1 MKSNRR
7 ENTDKRINARRPFW
21 REFWAMFLV
30 IASCSIIQ
38 GMIFGHLIR
47 HGVKLWGMIII
58 GTINIFV
65 LVLIVSLLARAIGHI
80 VFTKPMMELGEAA
93 QKVATGDFTV
103 MVKTQRKDNKK
114 DELEVLIDDFN
125 KMVKEL
131 ATIETMKEDFIA
143 NISHEIKTPLSII
156 KSYAVSLRNP
166 KLNEA
171 EKEAYI
177 DTIVEASERLSNLV
191 SDVLRLNKLENLE
204 ITKLEKYSLG
214 EQLRLCILNFED
226 KFEEKEIELEIELD
240 EIYISSDKSLLE
252 IVWNNLLTN
261 ALKFTE
267 SGGTVKINA
276 YTEANFAVVK
286 IRDTGCG
293 MKEETIRHMFDRF
306 YQGDTSHHVDGNGLG
321 LSIVKRILDILNIDI
336 KVESKYNE
344 GTEFTIKIPV

>member
-1 MKSNRR
+1 MDR
-7 ENTDKRINARRPFW
+7 RINARRPFW

-47 HGVKLWGMIII
+47 HGVKLWGMIIV
-58 GTINIFV
+58 GTVNIFV
-65 LVLIVSLLARAIGHI
+65 LVLIVSLLARAIIYI
-80 VFTKPMMELGEAA
+80 VFTKPMMELGKAA
-93 QKVATGDFTV
+93 QMVATGDFTV
-103 MVKTQRKDNKK
+103 QVNTQRKDNKK

-125 KMVKEL
+125 KMVREL

-204 ITKLEKYSLG
+204 ITKLEKYSLD

-226 KFEEKEIELEIELD
+226 KFEEKEIQLEIELD

-252 IVWNNLLTN
+252 IVWNNLITN

-267 SGGTVKINA
+267 SKGTVKLSA
-276 YTEANFAVVK
+276 YTEEAFAVVK
-286 IRDTGCG
+286 ISDTGCG

-306 YQGDTSHHVDGNGLG
+306 YQGDTSHHVEGNGLG
-321 LSIVKRILDILNIDI
+321 LSIVKRIADILRININ
-336 KVESKYNE
+336 VESKFDE
-344 GTEFTIKIPV
+344 GTEFIIKIPV

>member
-1 MKSNRR
+1 MKPNRR
-7 ENTDKRINARRPFW
+7 ENTDKRINAKRPFW

-166 KLNEA
+166 KLDEV

-204 ITKLEKYSLG
+204 ITKLEKYSLD

-226 KFEEKEIELEIELD
+226 KFEEKNIELEIELD

-267 SGGTVKINA
+267 SGGIVKINA
-276 YTEANFAVVK
+276 YTEVNFAVVK

-306 YQGDTSHHVDGNGLG
+306 YQGDTSHHVEGNGLG
-321 LSIVKRILDILNIDI
+321 LSIVKRILDILSIDI

-344 GTEFTIKIPV
+344 GTEFTIKIPF

>member
-1 MKSNRR
+1 MDR
-7 ENTDKRINARRPFW
+7 RINARRPFW
-21 REFWAMFLV
+21 RGFWSIFVV

-38 GMIFGHLIR
+38 GIIFENLVR
-47 HGVKLWGMIII
+47 HGIKLWGMIIV
-58 GTINIFV
+58 GTVNIFV
-65 LVLIVSLLARAIGHI
+65 LVLIVSLLARAISYI
-80 VFTKPMMELGEAA
+80 VFTKPMMELGKAA
-93 QKVATGDFTV
+93 QMVATGDFTV
-103 MVKTQRKDNKK
+103 QVNTQRKDNKK

-125 KMVKEL
+125 KMVREL

-204 ITKLEKYSLG
+204 ITKLEKYSLD

-226 KFEEKEIELEIELD
+226 KFEEKEIQLEIELD

-252 IVWNNLLTN
+252 IVWNNLITN

-267 SGGTVKINA
+267 SKGTVKLSA
-276 YTEANFAVVK
+276 YTEEAFAVVK
-286 IRDTGCG
+286 ISDTGCG

-306 YQGDTSHHVDGNGLG
+306 YQGDTSHHVEGNGLG
-321 LSIVKRILDILNIDI
+321 LSIVKRIADILRININ
-336 KVESKYNE
+336 VESKFDE
-344 GTEFTIKIPV
+344 GTEFIIKIPV

>member
-1 MKSNRR
+1 MDR
-7 ENTDKRINARRPFW
+7 RINARRPFW
-21 REFWAMFLV
+21 REFWSIFVV

-38 GMIFGHLIR
+38 GIIFENLVR
-47 HGVKLWGMIII
+47 HGIKLWGMIIV
-58 GTINIFV
+58 GTVNIFV
-65 LVLIVSLLARAIGHI
+65 LVLIVSLLARAISYI
-80 VFTKPMMELGEAA
+80 VFTKPMMELGKAA
-93 QKVATGDFTV
+93 QMVATGDFTV
-103 MVKTQRKDNKK
+103 QVNTQRKDNKK

-125 KMVKEL
+125 KMVREL

-204 ITKLEKYSLG
+204 ITKLEKYSLD

-226 KFEEKEIELEIELD
+226 KFEEKEIQLEIELD

-252 IVWNNLLTN
+252 IVWNNLITN

-267 SGGTVKINA
+267 SKGTVKLSA
-276 YTEANFAVVK
+276 YTEEAFAVVK
-286 IRDTGCG
+286 ISDTGCG

-306 YQGDTSHHVDGNGLG
+306 YQGDTSHHVEGNGLG
-321 LSIVKRILDILNIDI
+321 LSIVKRIADILRININ
-336 KVESKYNE
+336 VESKFDE
-344 GTEFTIKIPV
+344 GTEFIIKIPV

>member
-1 MKSNRR
+1 MDR
-7 ENTDKRINARRPFW
+7 RINARRPFW

-103 MVKTQRKDNKK
+103 QVNTQRKDNKK

-125 KMVKEL
+125 KMVREL

-166 KLNEA
+166 KLDEI

-191 SDVLRLNKLENLE
+191 SDVLRLNKLKNLE
-204 ITKLEKYSLG
+204 ITKLENYELD

-226 KFEEKEIELEIELD
+226 KFEEKNIELEIELD

-267 SGGTVKINA
+267 SGGIVKINA
-276 YTEANFAVVK
+276 YIEEDFAVVK

-293 MKEETIRHMFDRF
+293 MREETIRHMFDRF

-321 LSIVKRILDILNIDI
+321 LSIVRRILDILSIDI
-336 KVESKYNE
+336 NVESKYNE
-344 GTEFTIKIPV
+344 GTEFTIKISL